1 MEEKAKSSN
10 NKIKSSNNKIL
21 IIALLVLLF
30 ALIGYTFYNNNDHK
44 EAVKFL
50 QDEKEQIIGNLTAME
65 EKYDIAIAQNTSLSD
80 SLTVEKER
88 IIAFKDSVKSLK
100 KINSRT
106 LSRYR
111 GQLANL
117 KATNERL
124 LDEVDSLR
132 LANNMLTEEK
142 DSINSQLQV
151 QTTYNDTLVAQNM
164 ELAKKVEIGGAINV
178 ENVNVTAM
186 KMRSNGKYTETNKA
200 QKTDAIKVEFR
211 LIENEIATPGDKEA
225 YIVLKNPEGKVINA
239 KGTFMLKDGSESKYT
254 DQTIVNYENA
264 DLDVVM
270 LVERKGEKYSK
281 GSYPI
286 EVYVDGKLVG
296 SARLELSDSFLG
308 L

>member
-1 MEEKAKSSN
+1 MEEN
-10 NKIKSSNNKIL
+10 TKSSNNKIL
-21 IIALLVLLF
+21 IIALIVLLF

-80 SLTVEKER
+80 SLTIEKER

-117 KATNERL
+117 QATNDRL
-124 LDEVDSLR
+124 LDEVDSLK

-142 DSINSQLQV
+142 DSINSQLV
-151 QTTYNDTLVAQNM
+151 IQTNYNDTLVAQNM
-164 ELAKKVEIGGAINV
+164 DLARKVEIGGAINV
-178 ENVNVTAM
+178 ENVSVTAM

-200 QKTDAIKVEFR
+200 QKTDAIRVNFR
-211 LIENEIATPGDKEA
+211 LIENEIAEPGDKEA
-225 YIVLKNPEGKVINA
+225 YIILKNPNGKVLNA
-239 KGTFMLKDGSESKYT
+239 KGTFTLMDGSEAKYT

-264 DLDVVM
+264 NLDVVM
-270 LVERKGEKYSK
+270 LVERKGEKYLA
-281 GSYPI
+281 GTYPI
-286 EVYVDGKLVG
+286 EVFVEGKLVG
-296 SARLELSDSFLG
+296 QAKLELSDSFLG